1 MSGVAKK
8 LMSASGGAVESDEF
22 FNNVSLLLHGD
33 GTDGAQNNTFLDGST
48 NNFTIARN
56 GNTTQGAFSPYGDRW
71 SNYFDGTDSLAFTGA
86 TSGAGDFTTEAW
98 VNLSALLNYNVI
110 LDNRASGGST
120 TGYALGVTET
130 GAPYMYTSN
139 AFRIVSSITITA
151 NTWNHVALVRSG
163 TTVTLYVNGVSG
175 GTYTSSANF
184 SDTNNLIGVTPT
196 FGYISDVRVVNG
208 TAIYT
213 SSFTPPTE
221 PLTAVAGTS
230 LLTCQSNRFKDNSV
244 NNFTLT
250 KSGDV
255 EVTKF
260 SPYLPTRPYNPSTH
274 GGSAYFDGTEDG
286 LTFTG
291 ATSGAGDFTT
301 EAWVN
306 LSVLRDYNVIFDNRA
321 TGESTTGYAFGVNA
335 AGSLYLYS
343 GIFPAFRILSSIAIT
358 VNTWNHVALVRS
370 GTTFTLYVN
379 GLSSGTYT
387 SSANFSDTNSG
398 IGIAPTYTTNP
409 FFGYISDVRVVN
421 GTAIYT
427 SNFTPPTEPLTAV
440 ANTSLLCNFT
450 NAAIFDSAAK
460 NVLETVGNAQIDT
473 TVVKYGTGSMEFDG
487 NGDYLITPNKQ
498 ELVLAGGPWTAEC
511 WVYPTPDYS
520 NYRTVFAK
528 RVSGGVTTSYQGY
541 LRISTGVVGFYNG
554 TNYESATAL
563 TSNQWSHCA
572 WVYDGTNINI
582 YVNGTSVLSSAAT
595 ITEVDQPLVIGG
607 PRGYSEWFGGYIDDL
622 RITKGVARYTANF
635 TPRSRAF
642 PDQ

>member
-33 GTDGAQNNTFLDGST
+33 GTDGAQNNTFLDSST
-48 NNFTIARN
+48 NNFTITRN
-56 GNTTQGAFSPYGDRW
+56 GNTAQGSFSPFGDRW
-71 SNYFDGTDSLAFTGA
+71 SNFFDGTDSLAFTGA

-98 VNLSALLNYNVI
+98 VNLSALLNYNVV
-110 LDNRASGGST
+110 LDNRATGAST
-120 TGYALGVTET
+120 TGYAFGVTGT

-208 TAIYT
+208 TALYT

-230 LLTCQSNRFKDNSV
+230 LLTCQSNRFKDSSV

-260 SPYLPTRPYNPSTH
+260 SPYLPTGPYNPSTH
-274 GGSAYFDGTEDG
+274 GGSAYFDGTGDW

-306 LSVLRDYNVIFDNRA
+306 VSVLRDYQLIFDNRS
-321 TGESTTGYAFGVNA
+321 TGPSTTGYALGVTA
-335 AGSLYLYS
+335 TGAFYLWTS
-343 GIFPAFRILSSIAIT
+343 NDFRIVSSITIT
-358 VNTWNHVALVRS
+358 ANAWNHLALVRS
-370 GTTFTLYVN
+370 GTTVTLYVN
-379 GLSSGTYT
+379 GVSGGTYT

-398 IGIAPTYTTNP
+398 IGVAPTYTPTSQ

-421 GTAIYT
+421 GTALYT

-473 TVVKYGTGSMEFDG
+473 AVTKFGTGSMYFDG
-487 NGDYLITPNKQ
+487 TGDSLSVPSNVENGIGTSDFTVEAWIYPTATHGNRHITDSTS
-498 ELVLAGGPWTAEC
+498 AGGLFLKTEA
-511 WVYPTPDYS
+511 T
-520 NYRTVFAK
+520 TVGI
-528 RVSGGVTTSYQGY
+528 GG
-541 LRISTGVVGFYNG
+541 
-554 TNYESATAL
+554 ATIA
-563 TSNQWSHCA
+563 THNMFSFTFSPNQWYHVAFCRQGST
-572 WVYDGTNINI
+572 VYGFVDGVQIGSGANT
-582 YVNGTSVLSSAAT
+582 VNYTSPTGLT
-595 ITEVDQPLVIGG
+595 IGNAFSLPAGWI
-607 PRGYSEWFGGYIDDL
+607 GYIDDL
-622 RITKGVARYTANF
+622 RITKGVARYTENF

>member
-255 EVTKF
+255 SVTKF
-260 SPYLPTRPYNPSTH
+260 SPYLPTEPYDPSTFS
-274 GGSAYFDGTEDG
+274 GSAYFDGT
-286 LTFTG
+286 
-291 ATSGAGDFTT
+291 GDS
-301 EAWVN
+301 
-306 LSVLRDYNVIFDNRA
+306 LSVPAQTALSFGTGNFTIEGWIYLTA
-321 TGESTTGYAFGVNA
+321 TPAVYAGFIDSRGVGGDAYAFGILNS
-335 AGSLYLYS
+335 AGLKLDFFYGTGRVTSTS
-343 GIFPAFRILSSIAIT
+343 TVAINQWVHCAVT
-358 VNTWNHVALVRS
+358 R
-370 GTTFTLYVN
+370 
-379 GLSSGTYT
+379 SSGTIRFFINGVLDSATVLYTPAINANRAAPLIGQLIDPFFFSGLISDLRVVKGTALYT
-387 SSANFSDTNSG
+387 SS
-398 IGIAPTYTTNP
+398 
-409 FFGYISDVRVVN
+409 
-421 GTAIYT
+421 
-427 SNFTPPTEPLTAV
+427 FTPPMEPLTPV

-473 TVVKYGTGSMEFDG
+473 AVTKFGTGSMYFDG
-487 NGDYLITPNKQ
+487 TGDSLSVPSNVENGIGTSDFTVEAWIHPTATHGNRHITDSTS
-498 ELVLAGGPWTAEC
+498 AGGLFLKTEA
-511 WVYPTPDYS
+511 T
-520 NYRTVFAK
+520 TVGI
-528 RVSGGVTTSYQGY
+528 GG
-541 LRISTGVVGFYNG
+541 
-554 TNYESATAL
+554 ATIA
-563 TSNQWSHCA
+563 THNMFSFTFSPNQWYHVAFCRQGST
-572 WVYDGTNINI
+572 VYGFVDGVQIGSGANT
-582 YVNGTSVLSSAAT
+582 VNYTSPTGLT
-595 ITEVDQPLVIGG
+595 IGNAFSLPAGWI
-607 PRGYSEWFGGYIDDL
+607 GYIDDL

>member
-8 LMSASGGAVESDEF
+8 LMSASGAYTDEF
-22 FNNVSLLLHGD
+22 FNSVSLLLHGD

-48 NNFTIARN
+48 NNFTITRN

-71 SNYFDGTDSLAFTGA
+71 SNYFDGTDSLTFTGA

-110 LDNRASGGST
+110 LDNRASGTST
-120 TGYALGVTET
+120 TGYAFGVNAA

-208 TAIYT
+208 TALYT
-213 SSFTPPTE
+213 SSFTPPTK

-230 LLTCQSNRFKDNSV
+230 LLTCQSNRFKDSSV

-255 EVTKF
+255 SVTKF
-260 SPYLPTRPYNPSTH
+260 SPYLPTDPYDPSTH
-274 GGSAYFDGTEDG
+274 GGSAYFDS
-286 LTFTG
+286 
-291 ATSGAGDFTT
+291 TS
-301 EAWVN
+301 
-306 LSVLRDYNVIFDNRA
+306 LSVPAQTALSFGTGNFTIEGWIYLTA
-321 TGESTTGYAFGVNA
+321 TPAVYAGFIDSRGVGGDAYAFGIINGAVINS
-335 AGSLYLYS
+335 AGLKLDFFWGTGRVTSNS
-343 GIFPAFRILSSIAIT
+343 TVAINQWVHCAVT
-358 VNTWNHVALVRS
+358 RS
-370 GTTFTLYVN
+370 GSDISLFINGVLDSATVIYTFAIN
-379 GLSSGTYT
+379 
-387 SSANFSDTNSG
+387 ANRAAPL
-398 IGIAPTYTTNP
+398 IGQLIDP
-409 FFGYISDVRVVN
+409 FFFSGLISDLRVIK

-427 SNFTPPTEPLTAV
+427 SSFTPPTEPLTAG

-473 TVVKYGTGSMEFDG
+473 AVKKFGTGSMYFDG
-487 NGDYLITPNKQ
+487 TDSLTFTGATSGAGDFTT
-498 ELVLAGGPWTAEC
+498 EA
-511 WVYPTPDYS
+511 WVNLS
-520 NYRTVFAK
+520 ALLNYNVILDNRA
-528 RVSGGVTTSYQGY
+528 SGTSTTGYAFGVTATGAPYLYTSSGF
-541 LRISTGVVGFYNG
+541 RIVSSITITANTWNHLALVRSG
-554 TNYESATAL
+554 TTI
-563 TSNQWSHCA
+563 T
-572 WVYDGTNINI
+572 I
-582 YVNGTSVLSSAAT
+582 YVNGVSGGTYTSSANFSDT
-595 ITEVDQPLVIGG
+595 NNLIGVT
-607 PRGYSEWFGGYIDDL
+607 PTFGYIDDL
-622 RITKGVARYTANF
+622 RVTNGVARYTTNF